1 MKENCNKL
9 AKKPTTKHLIMT
21 IHIGKII
28 EREYEES
35 GMKISAFAEKLKTST
50 RNAYNIFE
58 RETIDTGL
66 LQRLGEVLKHNF
78 FQYYYIDKQVNEQ
91 PAKYE
96 KENKKMVFVGI
107 EVSETEYK
115 SLINKAHG
123 SK

>member
-1 MKENCNKL
+1 MS
-9 AKKPTTKHLIMT
+9 

-28 EREYEES
+28 EERYIES
-35 GMKISAFAEKLKTST
+35 GMKISAFAEKVGTSR

-66 LQRLGEVLKHNF
+66 LLRLGEVLKHNF
-78 FQYYYIDKQVNEQ
+78 FQYYHSGDQVNEK

-96 KENKKMVFVGI
+96 KAEKRMVFIGV

-115 SLINKAHG
+115 SLLNKAHG